1 MCAMATVA
9 LSLPLSPLPRACRV
23 FLDKARAALEAVRE
37 ARDIVVAIKGPQL
50 ISKGFLRLSAGPR
63 DMDAASDL
71 TDVHC
76 ANRPVAVRAP

>member
-1 MCAMATVA
+1 
-9 LSLPLSPLPRACRV
+9 LSPLPRACRF
-23 FLDKARAALEAVRE
+23 FLDKARALEAVRE
-37 ARDIVVAIKGPQL
+37 ARDTVVAIKGSQL

>member
-37 ARDIVVAIKGPQL
+37 ARDTVVAIKGP
-50 ISKGFLRLSAGPR
+50 
-63 DMDAASDL
+63 
-71 TDVHC
+71 
-76 ANRPVAVRAP
+76 